1 LNLQKAAKSGF
12 FLFKII
18 YVIILHTMFK
28 YLKAVFGDSKIRN
41 RIFYVIAILAV
52 TRILSAIPIPSIA
65 GADIAKYLESNQFL
79 GLLNIFAGGGLS
91 TLSIVMLGVQ
101 PYITASIIMQ
111 LLTVLVPSLKVMSQE
126 EGEMGRRKF
135 AQYSRWMTPVLAVM
149 QGAGLLALFV
159 KNGVIPAMSNE
170 TLALNLLIITAGS
183 MIMMWLGETINE
195 KGIGNG
201 LSMIIFSGIVAT
213 LPTQIINALSVIPTE
228 QIPLYIAL
236 AITFVLVL
244 MGIVAVT
251 EAERPLEVTYAK
263 QSRGYSTET
272 MATSYL
278 PLRLTMAGVIPVIFA
293 VSVLMFPQ
301 LLAQLMATSDVALL
315 KQISTTVV
323 SILSNQWIYGVIYF
337 SLIVIFTFFYTAV
350 TFDPLKTSENLQ
362 KGGAFIPG
370 QRPGDATTEY
380 ISNTLMKVTAVG
392 AVFLATV
399 AILPLV
405 LSGATGIATLSV
417 GGTSLLIAVSV
428 VIDLL
433 KKIDAQLTMREY

>member
-1 LNLQKAAKSGF
+1 MSVFYFLQ
-12 FLFKII
+12 LCYNID
-18 YVIILHTMFK
+18 TMFK
-28 YLKAVFGDSKIRN
+28 YLKAVFSDKQIRN
-41 RIFYVIAILAV
+41 KIFFVIAILAI
-52 TRILSAIPIPSIA
+52 TRLLSAIPIPSIA
-65 GADIAKYLESNQFL
+65 GADITKFLEGNQFL

-126 EGEMGRRKF
+126 EGESGRRKF
-135 AQYSRWMTPVLAVM
+135 AQYSRWMTPFLAVA
-149 QGAGLLALFV
+149 QGAGLLALFT
-159 KNGVIPAMSNE
+159 KQGIIPALSSS
-170 TLALNLLIITAGS
+170 TLVLNLLIITAGS

-213 LPTQIINALSVIPTE
+213 LPSKLLGTLSTVSAS

-236 AITFVLVL
+236 GVAFVLVL
-244 MGIVAVT
+244 IGIVSVT

-263 QSRGYSTET
+263 QSRGYATTSTT
-272 MATSYL
+272 SSYL

-293 VSVLMFPQ
+293 VSILMFPQ
-301 LLAQLMATSDVALL
+301 LMAQLMASSNVALL
-315 KQISTTVV
+315 QQIS
-323 SILSNQWIYGVIYF
+323 SFILSVLGNSWIYGIIYF
-337 SLIVIFTFFYTAV
+337 LLIVIFTFFYTAV
-350 TFDPLKTSENLQ
+350 TFDAQKTSENLQ
-362 KGGAFIPG
+362 KSGAFVPG
-370 QRPGDATTEY
+370 QRPGEDTTRF
-380 ISNTLMKVTAVG
+380 ISDTLMRVTSIEAL
-392 AVFLATV
+392 FLGCV
-399 AILPLV
+399 ALLPII
-405 LSGATGIATLSV
+405 LSGLTGIATLSV

>member
-1 LNLQKAAKSGF
+1 
-12 FLFKII
+12 
-18 YVIILHTMFK
+18 MFK
-28 YLKAVFGDSKIRN
+28 YLKAVFSDKQIRN

-52 TRILSAIPIPSIA
+52 TRLLSAIPIPSIA
-65 GADIAKYLESNQFL
+65 GADIAKFLESNQFL

-126 EGEMGRRKF
+126 EGESGRRKF
-135 AQYSRWMTPVLAVM
+135 AQYSRWMTPFLAIA
-149 QGAGLLALFV
+149 QGAGLLALFA
-159 KNGVIPAMSNE
+159 KQGIIPHLSGS

-213 LPTQIINALSVIPTE
+213 LPSKLVGVLSAVPTA

-236 AITFVLVL
+236 GVAFVLVL
-244 MGIVAVT
+244 MGIVSVT

-263 QSRGYSTET
+263 QSRGYATAT
-272 MATSYL
+272 NATSYL

-293 VSVLMFPQ
+293 VSILMFPQ
-301 LLAQLMATSDVALL
+301 LMAQLMATSDTALL
-315 KQISTTVV
+315 KQISAGII
-323 SILSNQWIYGVIYF
+323 SILGNQWIYGAVYF
-337 SLIVIFTFFYTAV
+337 LLIITFTFFYTAV
-350 TFDPLKTSENLQ
+350 TFDAQKTSENLQ
-362 KGGAFIPG
+362 KGGAFVPG
-370 QRPGDATTEY
+370 QRPGEDTTKF
-380 ISNTLMKVTAVG
+380 ISDTLMRVTAIG
-392 AVFLATV
+392 ALFLGCV
-399 AILPLV
+399 ALLPIV
-405 LSGATGIATLSV
+405 LSGLTGIATLSV

-428 VIDLL
+428 IIDLL